1 MRESTVQ
8 INSALLAR
16 FLISPGRR
24 LSFHLHAVHVKRN
37 SGRKQEPERDSIY
50 GARERYAL
58 RVPRPIV
65 VYEIGA
71 ILFDAIRNTT

>member
-1 MRESTVQ
+1 MPYTS
-8 INSALLAR
+8 SAIPA
-16 FLISPGRR
+16 G
-24 LSFHLHAVHVKRN
+24 
-37 SGRKQEPERDSIY
+37 KQEPERDSIY